1 MGQAPPPQGRC
12 EVPGTARCVHL
23 GIPHMDVAHQEQLQ
37 RNLPGLGLV
46 LNSAAPVRLAHVG
59 ERITKRFAQPGTFL

>member
-23 GIPHMDVAHQEQLQ
+23 GIPHMNVAGQEQLQ
-37 RNLPGLGLV
+37 RNLPGLGLGIE
-46 LNSAAPVRLAHVG
+46 LGSPVRLAHVR